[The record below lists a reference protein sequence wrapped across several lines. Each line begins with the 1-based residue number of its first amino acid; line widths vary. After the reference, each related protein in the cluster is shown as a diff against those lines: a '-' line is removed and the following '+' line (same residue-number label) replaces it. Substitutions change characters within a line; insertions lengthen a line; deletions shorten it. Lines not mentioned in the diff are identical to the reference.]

1 MNVTREIVK
10 DLLPLY
16 AAGEA
21 SAETRAAVEEWL
33 RTDPELARLLASL
46 RDDAE
51 PMPGPAATPSA
62 EQATLATTKRLLGL
76 RTWLLAAALFVTG
89 LPFSFV
95 AGKSG
100 LRFLMIRDAPG
111 VSTVL
116 LVVAVALWIAFGAV
130 ARRLRVTGL

>member
-21 SAETRAAVEEWL
+21 SPETRAAVEEWL
-33 RTDPELARLLASL
+33 RTDPELAHLLASL
-46 RDDAE
+46 RDDAA
-51 PMPGPAATPSA
+51 PLPVPPATPSA
-62 EQATLATTKRLLGL
+62 GRTTLAATKSLLRR
-76 RTWLLAAALFVTG
+76 RTWLLASALFVTG

-95 AGKSG
+95 AGDEG
-100 LRFLMIRDAPG
+100 LRFLMIRDAP
-111 VSTVL
+111 VASSFCL
-116 LVVAVALWIAFGAV
+116 AVALVLWLAFGVV

>member
-21 SAETRAAVEEWL
+21 SPESRTAVEEWL
-33 RTDPELARLLASL
+33 RTDPELARVLVAL
-46 RDDAE
+46 RDDAA
-51 PMPGPAATPSA
+51 PQAVPPTTPSVG
-62 EQATLATTKRLLGL
+62 QTTLATTKGL
-76 RTWLLAAALFVTG
+76 MCRRTWLLASALFVTG

-95 AGKSG
+95 VGDEG

-111 VSTVL
+111 VSTVYL
-116 LVVAVALWIAFGAV
+116 AVALTLWCAYGIV
-130 ARRLRVTGL
+130 VRRLRVTGL

>member
-21 SAETRAAVEEWL
+21 SAESRAAVEEWL
-33 RTDPELARLLASL
+33 LEDPELERLLESM
-46 RDDAE
+46 RDDAAAL
-51 PMPGPAATPSA
+51 PTLSATPTA
-62 EQATLATTKRLLGL
+62 ERTTLTTAKSLLRR
-76 RTWLLAAALFVTG
+76 RTWLLAAAIFVTG

-95 AGKSG
+95 AGDDG

-116 LVVAVALWIAFGAV
+116 LAVALALWIAFGVA